1 MKRFLLDIGNT
12 HTVLAEC
19 LPGGGTGPLREF
31 ETESFAARDLPQ
43 GEIAAVCVVPEMKT
57 RLADRGIFFAD
68 ASNSRGAVDFTQIDC
83 TTLGADRV
91 ANAEALAAFYPLPG
105 IVIDCGTAVTMELVD
120 EKNIFRGGAIAP
132 GRALMRRILNT
143 ATAQLPEIPLSQNI
157 PEDVGNGTVLS
168 IAFGVDSGCVGMIRE
183 FISVA
188 KKKHGVVSVV
198 LTGGDAAFFRP
209 AFPEAAAPGADFTL
223 RGLRIAAG
231 T

>member
-1 MKRFLLDIGNT
+1 VKRFLLDIGNT

-209 AFPEAAAPGADFTL
+209 AFPEAAAPAADFTL

-231 T
+231 W